1 MSQLETGF
9 TNVQALD
16 PSIIVD
22 LRYATTD
29 NFTHQVIYNFTTAIA
44 RTGTAKKLAKAN
56 SLLRA
61 QGYRLKIWD
70 AYRPVAAQARLYD
83 VYPDPSFVAKP
94 NPNFSHQKG
103 VTVDVTLCDA
113 AGKEVDMQ
121 TEFDD
126 FTVAAHRDFD
136 RTPLQE
142 KNYQILNQAMQA
154 AEFFGYENEWWD
166 YRDAQMD
173 DYPPATA
180 DPNDYQI
187 TEHA

>member
-44 RTGTAKKLAKAN
+44 RAGTAKKLAKAN

-113 AGKEVDMQ
+113 AGKEVEMQ

-154 AEFFGYENEWWD
+154 AGFFGYENEWWD